1 MTFFRLFL
9 PILGL
14 LVAISAPDSAFAAT
28 KKKHNAPA
36 KEAAAPFK
44 GAIVTD
50 ASSGKVIFEDNA
62 DVVSPPASMTKLMTF
77 AVLQDLIA
85 KGRISLTTPVTVIA
99 DDSKIGGTQVWLKE
113 GEVFPVE
120 ELLYAM
126 MIQSAND
133 AAYALARTSAGSP
146 QSFVRMMNEK
156 ARELGMTHTTFRSP
170 HGLPP
175 SNRNIQEGDLSSPRD
190 FAILARYLLQNT
202 DVLKYSSVRTRN
214 FGSPVRVTPVVMNNH
229 NHLINR
235 VQGVDGLK
243 TGFTNGA
250 GFCLSTTALRD
261 GHRVIVIV
269 MGSPDKK
276 SRDNKV
282 IELLEEGFAQ
292 LPPGSPTFTGYAGGG
307 YSATPQIGTTAA
319 SDSPF
324 TAAPVTSE
332 GDAPKAAPSGE
343 EPMIKLNLPA
353 PAPKKSG
360 KP

>member
-14 LVAISAPDSAFAAT
+14 LVAISTPDTAFAAT
-28 KKKHNAPA
+28 KKKHSAPA
-36 KEAAAPFK
+36 REAAAPFK

-50 ASSGKVIFEDNA
+50 AGSGKVIFEDNA

-77 AVLQDLIA
+77 AVLQDLLA
-85 KGRISLTTPVTVIA
+85 KGRITLTTPVTVIA
-99 DDSKIGGTQVWLKE
+99 ADSKIGGTQVWLKE
-113 GEVFPVE
+113 GEIFPVE

-133 AAYALARTSAGSP
+133 AAYALARTAAGSP
-146 QSFVRMMNEK
+146 QAFVRLMNEK
-156 ARELGMTHTTFRSP
+156 ARDLGMTHTTFRSP

-175 SNRNIQEGDLSSPRD
+175 SDRNVAEGDLSSPRD
-190 FAILARYLLQNT
+190 FALLCRYLLLNT

-214 FGSPVRVTPVVMNNH
+214 FGAPVRVTPVVMNNH

-292 LPPGSPTFTGYAGGG
+292 MPPGSPAFTGYAGGSSAPAQIG
-307 YSATPQIGTTAA
+307 APASADSPFAPAPSSSDAAPTSSATP
-319 SDSPF
+319 
-324 TAAPVTSE
+324 
-332 GDAPKAAPSGE
+332 GE
-343 EPMIKLNLPA
+343 EPLIKLNLPA
-353 PAPKKSG
+353 PAPKKAG
-360 KP
+360 KS